1 MEHRRCLPA
10 IVCTGLFL
18 IALAPA
24 QQGDSAGAYTP
35 FQSLPLRQSQLG
47 RDLPLKTQ
55 PLSLRDAARD
65 DRWIGL
71 GVGSVRW
78 ALDSSA
84 VYFRWNLNPKAD
96 ESPEADPWF
105 RADRTGRS
113 TAIVPPGQAPL
124 LPPPDPSWSLD
135 GRRATWVM
143 SGVLYL
149 YDAGSDGAEQV
160 RAIVSQD
167 RPARYAEISRDG
179 GAVYF
184 MVGEDLYVYE
194 LAGGKLRQLT
204 RKYPLTASNQ
214 TRAAESLKQRQLEI
228 SDQIRV
234 ERLQREA
241 AASRPLTPGRGLP
254 QPIPVPAGFTV
265 SRIRLSPDG
274 HFVTFVARKESAQ
287 LPRPKLMDYLTE
299 SGTAEVIEAGPRVG
313 EQLVETRLGITRFD
327 PSTSAAGAEVRWVE
341 LGAARERRPFYFL
354 PSWSLDGRR
363 AVIQVIS
370 GDHKDQWIAELDME
384 TGNAR
389 VLAHDH
395 DDAFL
400 GGPPIQCDRFRP
412 SLLEWLPDGQIV
424 FASERTGWSHLYLIG
439 GDDSIRPLTAGEWE
453 VRGAVL
459 SRDRS
464 SWLLT
469 AGREHPCEDHL
480 YRMAAAGGPMVRLTT
495 KSGRN
500 AGLLSPDGRRLAV
513 IASDSVHLPDLFL
526 QDPVPNAETLRI
538 TLSGTDAF
546 FSHPLTPPEVAN
558 FRHPDGGPVW
568 AALYKP
574 QRSNGAALIHVH
586 GGGDRQFSHRG
597 WSVYGYASHLGL
609 IHYFVEQGYTVLDLD
624 YRGSSGFGRA
634 YRTDIYRSAG
644 MKDVDGAVAAVEFLV
659 EKQGIDRTSVG
670 IYGMSYGGSLTL
682 MALSRYPGVFAAGVD
697 IAGATDYAQTT
708 HSWTVRVLNLPDR
721 DPEAYRISS
730 PIQHLESLR
739 DPLLIVHG
747 LRDNNVLF
755 QQAALL
761 VQRLIELEK
770 KFDVMFYP
778 AEGHG
783 ISTEKSRYDYVR
795 RVAAF
800 FEQHLLRR

>member
-1 MEHRRCLPA
+1 MEHRCCLPA
-10 IVCTGLFL
+10 IVCTGLLFT
-18 IALAPA
+18 APAPA
-24 QQGDSAGAYTP
+24 QQGGSAVADAP
-35 FQSLPLRQSQLG
+35 FQSSTLRQSQLS
-47 RDLPLKTQ
+47 RELPLKTQ

-71 GVGSVRW
+71 GVGLVRW

-84 VYFRWNLNPKAD
+84 VYFRWNLNPKAG
-96 ESPEADPWF
+96 ESQEADPWF

-113 TAIVPPGQAPL
+113 TVIVSSSQVPL
-124 LPPPDPSWSLD
+124 IPPPDPSWSLD

-143 SGVLYL
+143 SGVVYL
-149 YDAGSDGAEQV
+149 YDAGLAGAEQV

-167 RPARYAEISRDG
+167 RPARHAEISRDG
-179 GAVYF
+179 RAVYF

-194 LAGGKLRQLT
+194 VAGGKLRQLT
-204 RKYPLTASNQ
+204 RKYPVSASSE
-214 TRAAESLKQRQLEI
+214 TKAAEFLKQRQLEI
-228 SDQIRV
+228 TDQVRV

-241 AASRPLTPGRGLP
+241 VEAWALTPGRGLP
-254 QPIPVPAGFTV
+254 QPIPVPVGFTL
-265 SRIRLSPDG
+265 SRIRLSADG
-274 HFVTFVARKESAQ
+274 LFVTFVARKESAQ
-287 LPRPKLMDYLTE
+287 LPRLKLMDYLTE

-313 EQLVETRLGITRFD
+313 EQLVETRLGIVRFD
-327 PSTSAAGAEVRWVE
+327 PSIAAAATEVRWVE
-341 LGAARERRPFYFL
+341 LGAARECQPFYFL
-354 PSWSLDGRR
+354 PTWSLDGKR

-370 GDHKDQWIAELDME
+370 GDHKDQWIAELDMK
-384 TGNAR
+384 TGSAR

-395 DDAFL
+395 DEAFL

-412 SLLEWLPDGQIV
+412 SLLEWLPGGGIV

-439 GDDSIRPLTAGEWE
+439 TDDSIRPLTVGKWE
-453 VRGAVL
+453 VRDAVL

-464 SWLLT
+464 TWLLT
-469 AGREHPCEDHL
+469 ASREHPCEDHL
-480 YRMAAAGGPMVRLTT
+480 YRMAATGGPMVRLTT

-500 AGLLSPDGRRLAV
+500 AGLLSPDGSRLAV
-513 IASDSVHLPDLFL
+513 ITSNSVHLPDLFL
-526 QDPVPNAETLRI
+526 QDPLPNAQSLRI

-546 FSHPLTPPEVAN
+546 FTHPLTPPEVVN
-558 FRHPDGGPVW
+558 FLHPDGGPVW

-574 QRSNGAALIHVH
+574 QRPNGAALIHVH

-644 MKDVDGAVAAVEFLV
+644 MKDVDGAVAAVKFLV
-659 EKQGIDRTSVG
+659 EKQGIDRTRVG

-682 MALSRYPGVFAAGVD
+682 MALCRYPGAFAGGVD

-747 LRDNNVLF
+747 LRDDNVLF

-770 KFDVMFYP
+770 NFDVMFYP
-778 AEGHG
+778 AEGHS

-795 RVAAF
+795 RVVAF
-800 FEQHLLRR
+800 FEQHLSRR